1 MVWQNAPQASGGCFS
16 AETRITHPM
25 KIALKVTPGARREE
39 ILGWEDDYPGVGRV
53 LKLKVTAPPVEG
65 KANKAIETFLARTLG
80 LSKGYVRIVQGST
93 GHIKRVELPDGTDLA
108 PLNR

>member
-1 MVWQNAPQASGGCFS
+1 
-16 AETRITHPM
+16 M
-25 KIALKVTPGARREE
+25 KIVLKVTPGARRDE

-65 KANKAIETFLARTLG
+65 RANKYIECY
-80 LSKGYVRIVQGST
+80 LSRILRVPKGKVNIVQGNT

-108 PLNR
+108 PLG